1 VTSRGF
7 AGAATGLRR
16 LFGGRSLDSYVFI
29 FYLLIFGGMLVI
41 GGASLL
47 MVQSMMDKTLA
58 IRGES
63 RDMEFVNHLHNKTY
77 SLLIA
82 IHNMQV
88 FTDGKYARMANDLA
102 NEIDAGLT
110 DYLQHEI
117 RSPNPEGLAEVT
129 LLRQLRDYV
138 QSLHKITKWINEHSG
153 EMPLTSD
160 TLGHWDEA
168 LNHYSDRIQGLVKDI
183 NRLHFDV
190 MGHKVETS
198 RHNMNLITQLYMIAA
213 LGGLALVYGGYRLH
227 SRHVVRP
234 VVQLAEAARKIA
246 AGDLTTRVRSGSR
259 TEIGLLY
266 ESFNAMVERLQT
278 DAAELAEFNQHLE
291 GEVEKRSRELEAVQN
306 KLSHLEKMAMLGQ
319 IATSVNHEVRTP
331 LNVLSMNVQLIGRL
345 MSGCSEQCLA
355 RKSNVAERIAR
366 VDSEIQRVS
375 DMLEE
380 FVHYARLTPVEK
392 KPLELN
398 RLLGYVAEMISEKAA
413 QAKVAVTVEPA
424 AAPLTVPADEHK
436 LIQVLVNLCT
446 NALQAMPEAGGT
458 LHLTARPI
466 RGGAQIIVA
475 DTGKGIAGENLD
487 KIFLP
492 FFTTKSAGLGLG
504 LAIVQRIVED
514 HGGTI
519 VCRSTPGDGT
529 TFTVTLPGMA
539 AVTDAVAAAA
549 APEEPAT

>member
-1 VTSRGF
+1 
-7 AGAATGLRR
+7 LRR

-278 DAAELAEFNQHLE
+278 DAAALAEFNQHLE

-519 VCRSTPGDGT
+519 VCRSRPGDGT

>member
-1 VTSRGF
+1 MTPRGI
-7 AGAATGLRR
+7 AGTHTGLRR

-278 DAAELAEFNQHLE
+278 DAAALAEFNQHLE

-519 VCRSTPGDGT
+519 VCRSRPGDGT